1 MALMLSR
8 LPGTHLIRGNRSRR
22 LDRAPRPGR
31 LAMIAAA
38 VGAAISITAAACSAT
53 GSPGGSLATGG
64 GPAGTG
70 ASAGTGAG
78 ARLSWHSCTQVPRMQ
93 CARLR
98 VPLDY
103 RHPDGRKITLALSEM
118 PATAPAG
125 QRQGVLL
132 VNPGGPGAS
141 GLSLAASVAS
151 AVSPSVAAD
160 YDIVGFDPRGVGS
173 SVPALTCD
181 ASFFQRPRPPY
192 PPANNQAEQVQIDR
206 SKTYAADCEKKFG
219 WLLPYMTSQDSAR
232 DLDSIRVAL

>member
-1 MALMLSR
+1 M
-8 LPGTHLIRGNRSRR
+8 RGVKKT
-22 LDRAPRPGR
+22 APQGFAV
-31 LAMIAAA
+31 LAAA
-38 VGAAISITAAACSAT
+38 ALVVALAGCAGNSPGPASPLSPGASAAAA
-53 GSPGGSLATGG
+53 GAGLATGG
-64 GPAGTG
+64 TGT
-70 ASAGTGAG
+70 TGV
-78 ARLSWHSCTQVPRMQ
+78 SWHKCPASMLTGVPEGSRMRCGSVQVPVNYQ
-93 CARLR
+93 Q
-98 VPLDY
+98 PS
-103 RHPDGRKITLALSEM
+103 GRKITLALSEM

-192 PPANNQAEQVQIDR
+192 PPANNQAEQVQLIARR
-206 SKTYAADCEKKFG
+206 S
-219 WLLPYMTSQDSAR
+219 SAGCCR
-232 DLDSIRVAL
+232 T